1 VKTKRKE
8 ELPKMNTEK
17 KYRRSALVKVC
28 YFLAALM
35 AVYTCYQIGYTVYT
49 INQYYAQYSMHA
61 TPMEYVTY
69 LTQNGLQPLVNT
81 VIFFMLAA
89 ILDAVRKN
97 NPANY
102 LSDEDIADAKMEKRA
117 DKDAKQFEKKE
128 AAAEKAGRKPASKE
142 EPVVADFTAD
152 TKEEPKKPAARKN
165 SGRKPAAKKTDG
177 EGKSASAK
185 SGTAK
190 KSSGRKPSAKKSAPK
205 KTEEPKAKAEAKE
218 EPKTEPAVEFSAET
232 RDE

>member
-1 VKTKRKE
+1 
-8 ELPKMNTEK
+8 MNTEK
-17 KYRRSALVKVC
+17 KYRRSALVIVC
-28 YFLAALM
+28 YILAALM
-35 AVYTCYQIGYTVYT
+35 ALYTCYQLGYTVYT
-49 INQYYAQYSMHA
+49 IRQYYAQYNMNA

-142 EPVVADFTAD
+142 EPVVADFTSDKAD
-152 TKEEPKKPAARKN
+152 KEETKKPAARKN
-165 SGRKPAAKKTDG
+165 SGRKPAAKKNTDKKADG
-177 EGKSASAK
+177 EGRSASAK

-190 KSSGRKPSAKKSAPK
+190 KSSGRKPAAKKSAPK
-205 KTEEPKAKAEAKE
+205 KTEEPKAKTEAKE
-218 EPKTEPAVEFSAET
+218 EPKAEPSVEFSAET

>member
-1 VKTKRKE
+1 
-8 ELPKMNTEK
+8 MNTEK

-35 AVYTCYQIGYTVYT
+35 AVYTCYQIGYTIYT
-49 INQYYAQYSMHA
+49 INTYYAQYSMKA
-61 TPMEYVTY
+61 TPMEYFTY

-152 TKEEPKKPAARKN
+152 KEETKKPAAKKS
-165 SGRKPAAKKTDG
+165 SGRKPAAKKTD
-177 EGKSASAK
+177 SAK

-190 KSSGRKPSAKKSAPK
+190 KSSGKKPAAKKSAPK
-205 KTEEPKAKAEAKE
+205 KEEEPKAEPKE
-218 EPKTEPAVEFSAET
+218 EPKTESNVEFSAEVK
-232 RDE
+232 DE